1 MRAHMLSSWYTD
13 RNKGAIYYIRT
24 YSEAN
29 QRYKTSA
36 SFPLVVKISVK
47 DKDSSGNVR

>member
-1 MRAHMLSSWYTD
+1 MKAHMLSSWYTD
-13 RNKGAIYYIRT
+13 RNKDAIHHIRT

-29 QRYKTSA
+29 QPYKTGA
-36 SFPLVVKISVK
+36 SFPMVVKVSVK